1 MSLAIATERV
11 SQNVANAAGGLGATV
26 KFAFNEGGVIF
37 IDGTSNPGT
46 VSNEDNDAACTVSM
60 ELSDFMDML
69 NGDLN
74 PMSAFMGGKMRIDGD
89 MGVAM
94 KLQSVLS

>member
-1 MSLAIATERV
+1 MSLESATQKV
-11 SQNVANAAGGLGATV
+11 SENVANAASGLGATV
-26 KFAFNEGGVIF
+26 KFAFGEGVIF
-37 IDGTSNPGT
+37 IDGTTTPGT
-46 VSNEDNDAACTVSM
+46 VSNEDQDAACTVSM
-60 ELSDFMDML
+60 ELSDFHDML

-89 MGVAM
+89 MSVAM